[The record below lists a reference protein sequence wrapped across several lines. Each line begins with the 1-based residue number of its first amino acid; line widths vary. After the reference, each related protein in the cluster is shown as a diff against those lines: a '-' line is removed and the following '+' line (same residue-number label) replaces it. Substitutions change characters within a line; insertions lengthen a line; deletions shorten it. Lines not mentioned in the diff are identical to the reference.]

1 MPQQSNNPD
10 NQPKKQQSLP
20 QQQQIRKIRQNEHI
34 PRYIKSQPWYYQSLN
49 SNDYLIHHR
58 QSQDKKKL
66 FDIENNREAKV
77 GGGINDKFV
86 KKKVISIENYNKY
99 DIQDTEHKFCE
110 NCGQLDHLRK
120 DCLERPRKIK
130 NKNVLIQR
138 HNIEEQDNGEER
150 NNKVLTIRDDEN
162 LDWDAKKDR
171 WYGYTG
177 EDYDNV
183 VHKWQANNNENA
195 SEPATPNKYD
205 RDEKIE
211 LFKLG
216 LIKDSKGLIR
226 QHQFSE
232 QERNLGRT
240 TVRLREDKAVYLNDI
255 NSSRMKYD
263 PKSRVYKTATT
274 GYIDSKTKMF
284 RRHLTGEGLQLE
296 HLSRFNRRYAR
307 QQGINDALQD
317 KRKIEHV
324 LIANPT
330 KYEKLMRET
339 KQLQQQQKQQENST
353 SKTLI
358 DYSQLEAQ
366 KIKGK
371 KQDSLTKKVLETMYE

>member
-10 NQPKKQQSLP
+10 NQTKKQQSLL
-20 QQQQIRKIRQNEHI
+20 QQQRTRKSRQNEHI
-34 PRYIKSQPWYYQSLN
+34 PKYIKSQPWYYQSLN

-66 FDIENNREAKV
+66 FDIKNNREAKV

-86 KKKVISIENYNKY
+86 KKQVINVENYNKY
-99 DIQDTEHKFCE
+99 KTQTTEHKFCE
-110 NCGQLDHLRK
+110 NCGQMGHLKK
-120 DCLERPRKIK
+120 DCLERPRKIR
-130 NKNVLIQR
+130 NKNVPVRNGNEQ
-138 HNIEEQDNGEER
+138 EED
-150 NNKVLTIRDDEN
+150 KTVLTIRDDED

-177 EDYDNV
+177 EDYDSI
-183 VHKWQANNNENA
+183 VHKWQASNNEVTSKSVTSN
-195 SEPATPNKYD
+195 EYD
-205 RDEKIE
+205 QDEEIE

-216 LIKDSKGLIR
+216 LMKDAKGLLR
-226 QHQFSE
+226 QREFSE

-240 TVRLREDKAVYLNDI
+240 TVRLREDKAAYLNDI
-255 NSSRMKYD
+255 NSFRMKYD
-263 PKSRVYKTATT
+263 PKSRVYKSAST

-296 HLSRFNRRYAR
+296 QLSRFNRKYVR
-307 QQGINDALQD
+307 QQGINDSLQD
-317 KRKIEHV
+317 ERKIEHV

-330 KYEKLMRET
+330 KYEKLMKET
-339 KQLQQQQKQQENST
+339 KKQQQEI
-353 SKTLI
+353 SKSKAPI

-371 KQDSLTKKVLETMYE
+371 KQDSLTKKALEDMYE

>member
-1 MPQQSNNPD
+1 MNQQSNNSSTS
-10 NQPKKQQSLP
+10 QPSK
-20 QQQQIRKIRQNEHI
+20 QQQQQQQHQRIRKIRQNEHI
-34 PRYIKSQPWYYQSLN
+34 PKYIKSQPWYYQSLN

-66 FDIENNREAKV
+66 FDIENNREPKI

-86 KKKVISIENYNKY
+86 KRKIKNIGNYNKY
-99 DIQDTEHKFCE
+99 NTQASGDKFCE
-110 NCGQLDHLRK
+110 NCGQLGHLRK

-130 NKNVLIQR
+130 NKNVSTQQ
-138 HNIEEQDNGEER
+138 NEEGTV
-150 NNKVLTIRDDEN
+150 VLTIRDDED

-183 VHKWQANNNENA
+183 VHRWEEKHKEDKSESVKLNE
-195 SEPATPNKYD
+195 YD
-205 RDEKIE
+205 KDEEIE

-216 LIKDSKGLIR
+216 LMKDSKGLLR
-226 QHQFSE
+226 QRQFSE
-232 QERNLGRT
+232 EERNLGRT
-240 TVRLREDKAVYLNDI
+240 TVRLREDKAAYLNDI
-255 NSSRMKYD
+255 NSSRIKYD
-263 PKSRVYKTATT
+263 PKSRVYKSANI

-296 HLSRFNRRYAR
+296 QLSRFNRKYVR

-339 KQLQQQQKQQENST
+339 KQQQEIENKHHSIPN
-353 SKTLI
+353 KQI

-366 KIKGK
+366 KIEGK
-371 KQDSLTKKVLETMYE
+371 KQDSSTKEMLEKMYE

>member
-10 NQPKKQQSLP
+10 NQTKKQQSLL
-20 QQQQIRKIRQNEHI
+20 QQQRTRKSRQNEHI
-34 PRYIKSQPWYYQSLN
+34 PKYIKSQPWYYQSLN

-86 KKKVISIENYNKY
+86 KKQVINVENYNKY
-99 DIQDTEHKFCE
+99 KTQTTEHKFCE
-110 NCGQLDHLRK
+110 NCGQMGHLKK
-120 DCLERPRKIK
+120 DCLERPRKIR
-130 NKNVLIQR
+130 NKNVPVRNGNEQ
-138 HNIEEQDNGEER
+138 EED
-150 NNKVLTIRDDEN
+150 KTVLTIRDDED

-177 EDYDNV
+177 EDYDSI
-183 VHKWQANNNENA
+183 VHKWQASNNEITSKSVTSN
-195 SEPATPNKYD
+195 EYD
-205 RDEKIE
+205 QDEEIE

-216 LIKDSKGLIR
+216 LMKDAKGLLR
-226 QHQFSE
+226 QREFSE

-240 TVRLREDKAVYLNDI
+240 TVRLREDKAAYLNDI
-255 NSSRMKYD
+255 NSFRMKYD
-263 PKSRVYKTATT
+263 PKSRVYKSAST

-296 HLSRFNRRYAR
+296 QLSRFNRKYVR
-307 QQGINDALQD
+307 QQGINDSLQD
-317 KRKIEHV
+317 ERKIEHV

-330 KYEKLMRET
+330 KYEKLMKET
-339 KQLQQQQKQQENST
+339 KKQQQEI
-353 SKTLI
+353 SKSKASI

-371 KQDSLTKKVLETMYE
+371 KQDSLTKKALEDMYE